1 MSNQEQTP
9 QASDGGWEMMLWGVV
24 KVVAGIAVFLIV
36 LPLAVPFAA
45 SALTGNRIAK
55 RHAFWMTYRWH
66 VWVNVAAVA
75 IVAAVLAV
83 EATLITRWIASG
95 DAEAFLQ
102 RPEWGAELAAAVWP
116 WLLLNFLLGVLLLPL
131 AWSIRRRRIAE
142 LVRRRLIPDV
152 LTQEHIESAR
162 KRAADMMSA
171 RRLGQQLDLKTGL
184 VTAGKGSGI
193 KTPPGAIGIV
203 TRATVSTLAERF
215 TDRREV
221 PDWTDQTGQFV
232 TLPAAAGGLRVMQ
245 LAESGAGKTVV
256 MHNAILE
263 VLDRG
268 WPVTFIDAKG
278 DPEDADKLA
287 TIARSRGYRVR
298 VSEPWNLYS
307 GTASQITTKILRMI
321 PLSTGDGAFYRR
333 EAEQALRAIQS
344 HAALTGMRDL
354 FTRLDDPR
362 EHVRDQTQ
370 LNSLMA
376 AVDKIGTR
384 RHERVR
390 DTLLTA
396 LEPLEP
402 YLAASGWSYGDG
414 KADLTIAPLSPTD
427 EAEARLGDLM
437 LVDLRQW
444 MTTRLRGRD
453 KSPGV
458 VFVDEF
464 AQLVTEDSDP
474 GDTAGTLFETA
485 RSAGLGLWLAVQ
497 SVAGISNDETRRE
510 RALSSG
516 AALILGRSKAP
527 EDAVS
532 YAGTIMRLES
542 SGAATGEE
550 LRGARAQHTFVIPP
564 QDVRL
569 ATMGEFWLIQ
579 GGSLIRGRALPPQK
593 AGATAPAAV
602 DELPRVDA
610 ATATGTEL
618 EEPPVLTVGN
628 VGEERETDD
637 RRADD

>member
-9 QASDGGWEMMLWGVV
+9 QSTDGGWEMMLWGIL
-24 KVVAGIAVFLIV
+24 KVVAGILVFLVV
-36 LPLAVPFAA
+36 LPLAVPVAA
-45 SALTGNRIAK
+45 SAIAGNRIAK

-75 IVAAVLAV
+75 IVAAVLTIEVAM
-83 EATLITRWIASG
+83 ITQWIAAG
-95 DAEAFLQ
+95 DAAALVQ
-102 RPEWGAELAAAVWP
+102 QPGWGAELAAGVWP

-131 AWSIRRRRIAE
+131 AWTIRRRRIAE

-162 KRAADMMSA
+162 KRAADLMSA

-184 VTAGKGSGI
+184 VTASKGGI

-203 TRATVSTLAERF
+203 TRATVSTLAEKF
-215 TDRREV
+215 TDTREV

-232 TLPAAAGGLRVMQ
+232 SLPATAGGLRVMQ
-245 LAESGAGKTVV
+245 LAESGAGKTVL

-287 TIARSRGYRVR
+287 AVARSRGYRVR
-298 VSEPWNLYS
+298 VSEPWNLYT

-344 HAALTGMRDL
+344 HTPLTGMRDL
-354 FTRLDDPR
+354 FTRLDNPR
-362 EHVRDQTQ
+362 DHVRDQTQ

-414 KADLTIAPLSPTD
+414 NADLTIAPLSPTD

-464 AQLVTEDSDP
+464 AQLVTTDNDP
-474 GDTAGTLFETA
+474 GDTAGSLFETA

-532 YAGTIMRLES
+532 YAGTVMRLES

-550 LRGARAQHTFVIPP
+550 LRGARAQHTYVIPP
-564 QDVRL
+564 QDVRT
-569 ATMGEFWLIQ
+569 ATMGQFWLIQ
-579 GGSLIRGRALPPQK
+579 GGSLIRGRALPPQS
-593 AGATAPAAV
+593 P
-602 DELPRVDA
+602 
-610 ATATGTEL
+610 TATT
-618 EEPPVLTVGN
+618 T
-628 VGEERETDD
+628 T
-637 RRADD
+637 ADDVPRGEADDTDTVTDSPELLETPEHSD

>member
-1 MSNQEQTP
+1 MSQQEQNRP
-9 QASDGGWEMMLWGVV
+9 ASDGGWEMMLWGIL
-24 KVVAGIAVFLIV
+24 KVVLGLVLFLVV
-36 LPLAVPFAA
+36 LPLAVPIVA

-66 VWVNVAAVA
+66 VWVNVATVA

-83 EATLITRWIASG
+83 EVALIAEWIASG
-95 DAEAFLQ
+95 NAEAFVK
-102 RPEWGAELAAAVWP
+102 RPDWGTEFVATVWP

-131 AWSIRRRRIAE
+131 AWTIKRRRVAE

-171 RRLGQQLDLKTGL
+171 RMLGQQLDLKTGL
-184 VTAGKGSGI
+184 VTAGKGGI

-203 TRATVSTLAERF
+203 SRATVSTVAEKF

-221 PDWTDQTGQFV
+221 PDWTDQAGRFV
-232 TLPAAAGGLRVMQ
+232 TLPATAGALRVMQ
-245 LAESGAGKTVV
+245 LAESGTGKTVL
-256 MHNAILE
+256 MQNAILE

-287 TIARSRGYRVR
+287 AVARSRGYSVR
-298 VSEPWNLYS
+298 VAEPWNLFT
-307 GTASQITTKILRMI
+307 GTASQITTKILRTI
-321 PLSTGDGAFYRR
+321 PHSTGDGAFYRR
-333 EAEQALRAIQS
+333 EADQALRAIQA
-344 HAALTGMRDL
+344 HAPLTGMRDL

-362 EHVRDQTQ
+362 THVRDQTQ

-384 RHERVR
+384 RNERVR

-402 YLAASGWSYGDG
+402 YLAAAGWSYGDG
-414 KADLTIAPLSPTD
+414 QADLTIAPLSPAD
-427 EAEARLGDLM
+427 EAEARVGDLM
-437 LVDLRQW
+437 LLDLRQW

-464 AQLVTEDSDP
+464 AQLVTADSDP
-474 GDTAGTLFETA
+474 GDTAGSMFETA

-516 AALILGRSKAP
+516 AALVIGRSKSP

-532 YAGTIMRLES
+532 YAGTVMRLEA

-550 LRGARAQHTFVIPP
+550 LRGARAQHTYVIPP
-564 QDVRL
+564 QDVRQ
-569 ATMGEFWLIQ
+569 ATMGQFWLIQ
-579 GGSLIRGRALPPQK
+579 GGGLIRGRALPPQK
-593 AGATAPAAV
+593 ASAATPAPLPAEV
-602 DELPRVDA
+602 DEPAPIGQVVDDEA
-610 ATATGTEL
+610 VR
-618 EEPPVLTVGN
+618 EEPQS
-628 VGEERETDD
+628 
-637 RRADD
+637 

>member
-1 MSNQEQTP
+1 MSNQERTP
-9 QASDGGWEMMLWGVV
+9 QPTDGGWEMMLWGIL
-24 KVVAGIAVFLIV
+24 KVVAGILVFLVV
-36 LPLAVPFAA
+36 LPLAVPVAV
-45 SALTGNRIAK
+45 SAIAGNRVAK
-55 RHAFWMTYRWH
+55 RHAFWMTHRWH
-66 VWVNVAAVA
+66 IWVNIAAVV
-75 IVAAVLAV
+75 IVAVVLAIEV
-83 EATLITRWIASG
+83 AMITQWIAAG
-95 DAEAFLQ
+95 DAAALVQ
-102 RPEWGAELAAAVWP
+102 QPGWGAELAAGLWP

-131 AWSIRRRRIAE
+131 AWTIRRRRIAE

-162 KRAADMMSA
+162 KRAADLLSA

-184 VTAGKGSGI
+184 VTAGKGGI

-215 TDRREV
+215 TDTREV

-232 TLPAAAGGLRVMQ
+232 SLPATAGGLRVMQ
-245 LAESGAGKTVV
+245 LAESGAGKTVL

-287 TIARSRGYRVR
+287 AVARSRGYRVR
-298 VSEPWNLYS
+298 VSEPWNLYT
-307 GTASQITTKILRMI
+307 GTASQITTKILRVI

-344 HAALTGMRDL
+344 HTPLTGMRDL
-354 FTRLDDPR
+354 FTRLDNPR
-362 EHVRDQTQ
+362 DHVRDQTQ

-402 YLAASGWSYGDG
+402 YLASSGWSYGDG
-414 KADLTIAPLSPTD
+414 NADLTIAPLSPTD

-464 AQLVTEDSDP
+464 AQLVTTDNDP
-474 GDTAGTLFETA
+474 GDTAGSLFETA

-532 YAGTIMRLES
+532 YAGTVMRLES

-550 LRGARAQHTFVIPP
+550 LRGARAQHTYVIPP
-564 QDVRL
+564 QDVRT
-569 ATMGEFWLIQ
+569 ATMGQFWLIQ
-579 GGSLIRGRALPPQK
+579 GGSLIRGRALPPQS
-593 AGATAPAAV
+593 ADATS
-602 DELPRVDA
+602 
-610 ATATGTEL
+610 TT
-618 EEPPVLTVGN
+618 
-628 VGEERETDD
+628 TDD
-637 RRADD
+637 APSNDVDHVDTAADSPEMLDANTPEHTE